1 MNLVRVIVLI
11 VAGLAA
17 VAAAFFV
24 RSAMQPAPA
33 AVPAAVVEAPVVE
46 VTRVL
51 VAARDIAPGE
61 RVQSADF
68 RWTSWPEEAVLASYL
83 SQSANPDALETLA
96 GAVARTGFVAGEPAN
111 AGKLVQPG
119 EAGFMAAVLTPG
131 MRAVAVPISARS
143 GAGGFILPNDRV
155 DIIVTRESEDGG
167 FGSDVVVENVR
178 VLAIDQ
184 IYSET
189 EDGAVVGST
198 ATLELTSTQARS
210 VALSV
215 AAGDVSLA
223 LRSIADT
230 EGGARFAGEDDSVN
244 SAVGSTVRVI
254 RYGSEQRVALG
265 GRTP

>member
-1 MNLVRVIVLI
+1 MNLVRVIVLL

-17 VAAAFFV
+17 IAAAFFV
-24 RSAMQPAPA
+24 RGAMQPAPA
-33 AVPAAVVEAPVVE
+33 SAPTEVVEAPVIE
-46 VTRVL
+46 VARVL

-68 RWTSWPEEAVLASYL
+68 RWAAWPEEAVLASYL
-83 SQSANPDALETLA
+83 SQAVNPDALESLA

-155 DIIVTRESEDGG
+155 DIIVTRESENGY
-167 FGSDVVVENVR
+167 GSDVVVENVR

-230 EGGARFAGEDDSVN
+230 EGGARFAGQSDETDN
-244 SAVGSTVRVI
+244 AVGSTVRVF

-265 GRTP
+265 GRAP

>member
-1 MNLVRVIVLI
+1 MNIVRIAVLI

-17 VAAAFFV
+17 LAAAFFV
-24 RSAMQPAPA
+24 RGAMQPAPA
-33 AVPAAVVEAPVVE
+33 GPVEPVAVVAPVE
-46 VTRVL
+46 PALVL

-61 RVQSADF
+61 RVAAGDF
-68 RWTSWPEEAVLASYL
+68 RWTPWPKEAVLPSYVAQAT
-83 SQSANPDALETLA
+83 SPNALETLS
-96 GAVARTGFVAGEPAN
+96 GAVARTGFVAGEPAIE
-111 AGKLVQPG
+111 AKLVQPG
-119 EAGFMAAVLTPG
+119 QAGFMAAVLTPG

-155 DIIVTRESEDGG
+155 DIIVTHETENG

-189 EDGAVVGST
+189 ENGAVVGST
-198 ATLELTSTQARS
+198 ATLELTSQQARS

-223 LRSIADT
+223 LRSVADT
-230 EGGARFAGEDDSVN
+230 EGGARLPGEADEEIGGER
-244 SAVGSTVRVI
+244 ATVRVF
-254 RYGSEQRVALG
+254 RYGSEQRLALG
-265 GRTP
+265 GGTP

>member
-1 MNLVRVIVLI
+1 MNIIRIAVLL

-17 VAAAFFV
+17 LAAAVFV
-24 RSAMQPAPA
+24 RGAMQPAPA
-33 AVPAAVVEAPVVE
+33 GPAEPVAAVAPAE
-46 VTRVL
+46 PARVL

-61 RVQSADF
+61 RVAPGDF
-68 RWTSWPEEAVLASYL
+68 RWTAWPEEAVLPSYIAQE
-83 SQSANPDALETLA
+83 SNPDALEALS
-96 GAVARTGFVAGEPAN
+96 GAVARTGFVSGEPAME
-111 AGKLVQPG
+111 AKLVQPG

-155 DIIVTRESEDGG
+155 DIIVTRETENGY
-167 FGSDVVVENVR
+167 GSDIVVENVR

-198 ATLELTSTQARS
+198 ATLELSSQQARS

-223 LRSIADT
+223 LRSVADT
-230 EGGARFAGEDDSVN
+230 EGGARLPGEAEAEVEGPG
-244 SAVGSTVRVI
+244 ATVRVF
-254 RYGSEQRVALG
+254 RYGSEQRLALG
-265 GRTP
+265 GSRP

>member
-1 MNLVRVIVLI
+1 MNLVRIIVLI

-24 RSAMQPAPA
+24 RGAMQPAPVA
-33 AVPAAVVEAPVVE
+33 TPEPVAEAPAAVIS
-46 VTRVL
+46 RVL
-51 VAARDIAPGE
+51 VASRDIRPGE

-68 RWTSWPEEAVLASYL
+68 RWMAWPEEAILASYL
-83 SQSANPDALETLA
+83 SQENNPDALETLA
-96 GAVARTGFVAGEPAN
+96 GSVARTGFVAGEPAN
-111 AGKLVQPG
+111 AAKLVKPG
-119 EAGFMAAVLTPG
+119 ESGFMSAVLTPG

-155 DIIVTRESEDGG
+155 DIIVIRESENG

-198 ATLELTSTQARS
+198 ATLELTSSQARS

-215 AAGDVSLA
+215 ASGDVSLA

-230 EGGARFAGEDDSVN
+230 EGGARFAGAEGSTDD
-244 SAVGSTVRVI
+244 AVGSTVRVF

-265 GRTP
+265 GRTQ

>member
-1 MNLVRVIVLI
+1 MNIVRIAVLI
-11 VAGLAA
+11 VAALAA
-17 VAAAFFV
+17 LAAAFFV
-24 RSAMQPAPA
+24 RGAMQPAAPA
-33 AVPAAVVEAPVVE
+33 PAPVVEAPAPE
-46 VTRVL
+46 PARVL

-61 RVQSADF
+61 RVASGDF
-68 RWTSWPEEAVLASYL
+68 RWTAWPEEAVLPSYL
-83 SQSANPDALETLA
+83 NQADAPDALETLA
-96 GAVARTGFVAGEPAN
+96 GAVARTGFAAGEPAN
-111 AGKLVQPG
+111 AAKLVQPG

-155 DIIVTRESEDGG
+155 DIIVTREGDNGY
-167 FGSDVVVENVR
+167 GSDIVVENVR

-198 ATLELTSTQARS
+198 ATLELSSTQARN

-215 AAGDVSLA
+215 AEGDVSLA

-230 EGGARFAGEDDSVN
+230 EGGPRFPGAQDNQGDSLG
-244 SAVGSTVRVI
+244 ATVRVF
-254 RYGSEQRVALG
+254 RYGSEQRLALG
-265 GRTP
+265 GSTP

>member
-1 MNLVRVIVLI
+1 MNLIRIIVLA

-24 RSAMQPAPA
+24 RGAMQPAPA
-33 AVPAAVVEAPVVE
+33 PQAAPVVQAPVVE
-46 VTRVL
+46 TSRVL
-51 VAARDIAPGE
+51 VAARDISPGE

-68 RWTSWPEEAVLASYL
+68 RWTPWPEEAVLASYVN
-83 SQSANPDALETLA
+83 QIDEPNALETLA
-96 GAVARTGFVAGEPAN
+96 GSIARTGFVAGEPAN
-111 AGKLVQPG
+111 SAKLVKPG
-119 EAGFMAAVLTPG
+119 EAGFMSAVLTPG

-155 DIIVTRESEDGG
+155 DIIVTRESENG

-198 ATLELTSTQARS
+198 ATLELTSSQARS

-215 AAGDVSLA
+215 ASGDVSLA

-230 EGGARFAGEDDSVN
+230 EGGARFAGEDAN
-244 SAVGSTVRVI
+244 SEEGVRSTVRVF

-265 GRTP
+265 GRTQ